1 MKINEYNQMMKY
13 LTRRKD
19 PKKPDDYIY
28 DGSKGTIRAERD
40 IKEEEINKDPNILR
54 RIKYYSETYDDVKLG
69 KDFDKA
75 IAAEDKNLAVLG
87 RAKPNMYER
96 GKMIDG
102 VKKRLA
108 NSRAYGYDPKND
120 KPFTKIANNLGKKK
134 PVVKKAARMPLP
146 EIPTPIIDVEFFKK
160 PEADPAL
167 DALGKKVFADK
178 ARSDAEKNK
187 GLPGILSVDIS
198 KILK

>member
-75 IAAEDKNLAVLG
+75 IAAEDKPG
-87 RAKPNMYER
+87 S
-96 GKMIDG
+96 
-102 VKKRLA
+102 
-108 NSRAYGYDPKND
+108 SR
-120 KPFTKIANNLGKKK
+120 
-134 PVVKKAARMPLP
+134 
-146 EIPTPIIDVEFFKK
+146 
-160 PEADPAL
+160 
-167 DALGKKVFADK
+167 
-178 ARSDAEKNK
+178 
-187 GLPGILSVDIS
+187 
-198 KILK
+198 

>member
-75 IAAEDKNLAVLG
+75 IAAEDKNLAALG

-178 ARSDAEKNK
+178 ANFSTKPAKRTKL
-187 GLPGILSVDIS
+187 G
-198 KILK
+198 

>member
-75 IAAEDKNLAVLG
+75 IAAEDKNLAALG

-134 PVVKKAARMPLP
+134 PVKKAARMPLP

>member
-69 KDFDKA
+69 KDFDKPNLLA
-75 IAAEDKNLAVLG
+75 IFCIVIRNCFFGFSITK
-87 RAKPNMYER
+87 
-96 GKMIDG
+96 DG
-102 VKKRLA
+102 GGCR
-108 NSRAYGYDPKND
+108 
-120 KPFTKIANNLGKKK
+120 
-134 PVVKKAARMPLP
+134 
-146 EIPTPIIDVEFFKK
+146 
-160 PEADPAL
+160 
-167 DALGKKVFADK
+167 
-178 ARSDAEKNK
+178 RSDNNK
-187 GLPGILSVDIS
+187 LYS
-198 KILK
+198 

>member
-75 IAAEDKNLAVLG
+75 IAAEDKNLAALG

-146 EIPTPIIDVEFFKK
+146 EIPTPIIDVEF
-160 PEADPAL
+160 
-167 DALGKKVFADK
+167 
-178 ARSDAEKNK
+178 
-187 GLPGILSVDIS
+187 
-198 KILK
+198 LKT

>member
-75 IAAEDKNLAVLG
+75 IAAEDKNLAALG

-134 PVVKKAARMPLP
+134 PVVKKLVNPFEL
-146 EIPTPIIDVEFFKK
+146 
-160 PEADPAL
+160 
-167 DALGKKVFADK
+167 
-178 ARSDAEKNK
+178 
-187 GLPGILSVDIS
+187 
-198 KILK
+198 